1 MVQRGV
7 APPTDDIVAQLRKK
21 FPRRKNRVNWPN
33 KERID
38 RLRHLVEK
46 TELEMDLDESN
57 EKGASSSWKPEV
69 SCESLL
75 DLQNSIQNDF
85 QAIQV
90 QWEDIVLAASR
101 AKKSTGGGLCQ
112 LTPWHI
118 KSAVMNSAGNKC
130 A

>member
-21 FPRRKNRVNWPN
+21 IPRRRNRVNWPN

-38 RLRHLVEK
+38 RLRNLVEK
-46 TELEMDLDESN
+46 TELEMDLDEIN

-69 SCESLL
+69 SCEWLL
-75 DLQNSIQNDF
+75 DLQHSIQNDF

-112 LTPWHI
+112 LTP
-118 KSAVMNSAGNKC
+118 
-130 A
+130 